1 MRQRAGPR
9 WMFVERDG
17 LTCQNAAKVDAENKV
32 LSVRQQGEA
41 LKEKAK
47 VKAEVRVFENTRKA
61 DNAASM
67 TDLAMKWK
75 AGTGWPR
82 SPRLRP
88 PRLSAS
94 AMPSSRWR
102 LR

>member
-1 MRQRAGPR
+1 
-9 WMFVERDG
+9 MFVERDG

-47 VKAEVRVFENTRKA
+47 VKAEVWVFENSRKA

-67 TDLAMKWK
+67 TDLAMKD
-75 AGTGWPR
+75 
-82 SPRLRP
+82 
-88 PRLSAS
+88 
-94 AMPSSRWR
+94 
-102 LR
+102 

>member
-1 MRQRAGPR
+1 M
-9 WMFVERDG
+9 ERDG

-32 LSVRQQGEA
+32 LSVWQQGEA
-41 LKEKAK
+41 LKDKSKGK
-47 VKAEVRVFENTRKA
+47 VEVRVFENTRKA
-61 DNAASM
+61 DNVAPM

-75 AGTGWPR
+75 AGTGRPR

-88 PRLSAS
+88 PRLSPS
-94 AMPSSRWR
+94 AMPSCRWR